1 MGSYRLKVDRHE
13 AIRAAIQERSSV
25 SLADLINLLGVSEA
39 TVRRD
44 LDELERSGVLQRTHG
59 GAVAA
64 DQLPYPLRETI
75 NVRHKQAIATAAREF
90 VHVGSTIFLG
100 GGSTTLQVAPLIR
113 SLDVTVITNSL
124 PIAMHLAEGRARVV
138 VIGGAL
144 RTPELSMVGPR
155 AAAAIGAYRAETA
168 LLGVPAID
176 GDYGFTA
183 DGDAEAATDAA
194 FVAMSKRT
202 IVLADHTKLG
212 RVSSTPV
219 VPLSAIDTIVTDSDA
234 SDSALASLRQHGAD
248 VIVAEVGR

>member
-90 VHVGSTIFLG
+90 VHVGSTI
-100 GGSTTLQVAPLIR
+100 S
-113 SLDVTVITNSL
+113 S
-124 PIAMHLAEGRARVV
+124 
-138 VIGGAL
+138 
-144 RTPELSMVGPR
+144 
-155 AAAAIGAYRAETA
+155 AAAR
-168 LLGVPAID
+168 PP
-176 GDYGFTA
+176 
-183 DGDAEAATDAA
+183 
-194 FVAMSKRT
+194 SRS
-202 IVLADHTKLG
+202 
-212 RVSSTPV
+212 R
-219 VPLSAIDTIVTDSDA
+219 
-234 SDSALASLRQHGAD
+234 R
-248 VIVAEVGR
+248 